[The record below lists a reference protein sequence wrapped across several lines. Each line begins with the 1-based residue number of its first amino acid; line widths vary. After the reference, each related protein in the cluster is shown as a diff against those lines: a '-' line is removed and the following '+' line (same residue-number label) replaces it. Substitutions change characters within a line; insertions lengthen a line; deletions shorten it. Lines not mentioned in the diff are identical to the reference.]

1 MTGWVKRNKKR
12 CKSQITSESSGTSE
26 ILSLDSDKSD
36 VSGASELISA
46 LLNIYRLQSIFF
58 PISFLMTRA
67 RKEILFACVL
77 LVRLFKD
84 EGFGFLSLTS
94 V

>member
-1 MTGWVKRNKKR
+1 
-12 CKSQITSESSGTSE
+12 
-26 ILSLDSDKSD
+26 
-36 VSGASELISA
+36 
-46 LLNIYRLQSIFF
+46 
-58 PISFLMTRA
+58 MTRA
-67 RKEILFACVL
+67 RKETLFACVL